1 MTAIVFALA
10 ASGVWGVADFFAGVK
25 SRSHGVLTV
34 LVVGQLAGLSIASVL
49 AAAAWNAPPQ
59 RALFAIP
66 AAVTG
71 TLGLFAFLKAMAVGA
86 ISLVTPLVSLSA
98 AVPVVFG
105 VATGDDLS
113 WAQAAGIALAVG
125 GAFFAAVES
134 VAEEGGRRSLGA
146 GVGLAIV
153 AALAFGSYF
162 PFMDA
167 AADDDLFWAVLVFR
181 LTSSSIVVTAL
192 LGSGTRLTARTAVTV
207 TPLVLIG
214 VGDVAGIAF
223 FGAASQSGLVSVVSV
238 LSSLYPVIGVLLAAF
253 LLRERLTGIQ
263 WAGVAAV
270 FVGVALISAG

>member
-34 LVVGQLAGLSIASVL
+34 LLVGQTAGLVVASVL
-49 AAAAWNAPPQ
+49 VVAAWNSPPE
-59 RALFAIP
+59 RALFALP

-71 TLGLFAFLKAMAVGA
+71 TVGLFAFLRAMAVGA
-86 ISLVTPLVSLSA
+86 ISVVTPLVALSA

-113 WAQAAGIALAVG
+113 WAQAGGIALAVG
-125 GAFFAAVES
+125 GAVFAAIER
-134 VAEEGGRRSLGA
+134 VAEVDGRRALGA
-146 GVGLAIV
+146 GVGLAIL
-153 AALAFGSYF
+153 AALAFGFYF
-162 PFMDA
+162 PLFDA
-167 AADDDLFWAVLVFR
+167 AADDDLFWAVLAFR
-181 LTSSSIVVTAL
+181 LTSTSLVVTAL
-192 LGSGTRLTARTAVTV
+192 LATRTTVTARSAGAVI
-207 TPLVLIG
+207 PLVLIG

-223 FGAASQSGLVSVVSV
+223 FGAASRSGLVSVVSV
-238 LSSLYPVIGVLLAAF
+238 LSSLYPVIGVLLAAY
-253 LLRERLTGIQ
+253 LLRERLARIQ